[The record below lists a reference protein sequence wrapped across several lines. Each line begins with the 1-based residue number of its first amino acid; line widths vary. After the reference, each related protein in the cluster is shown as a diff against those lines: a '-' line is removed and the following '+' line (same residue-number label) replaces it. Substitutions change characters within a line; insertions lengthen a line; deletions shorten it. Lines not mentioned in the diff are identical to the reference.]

1 MDTARVGEPEESSS
15 FSRFLAGD
23 STMAFHPT
31 YAGLHASLR
40 LNPRGQKET
49 SFGDAG

>member
-1 MDTARVGEPEESSS
+1 MDTARVGEPEELSGV
-15 FSRFLAGD
+15 SRFLAGD
-23 STMAFHPT
+23 LTMAFHPT

-40 LNPRGQKET
+40 LNPTGQKEA